1 MKKPTISYDAA
12 KNCKPLDSFFPK
24 EEEEE
29 KKE

>member
-12 KNCKPLDSFFPK
+12 KNCKSLNDFFPK

-29 KKE
+29 DQE